1 MITCVNCS
9 ADADY
14 SYPMSLDNVVHY
26 CGDHLPKFLYGRR
39 NSGDLKLILPA
50 PVEEPAKSSKKK
62 TTEPVEV
69 DEPVVEEPTVEEPAE
84 EPVTE

>member
-14 SYPMSLDNVVHY
+14 SYPISLDNVVHY

-62 TTEPVEV
+62 TT
-69 DEPVVEEPTVEEPAE
+69 DTVVEEPTVEEPAE
-84 EPVTE
+84 EPVAE